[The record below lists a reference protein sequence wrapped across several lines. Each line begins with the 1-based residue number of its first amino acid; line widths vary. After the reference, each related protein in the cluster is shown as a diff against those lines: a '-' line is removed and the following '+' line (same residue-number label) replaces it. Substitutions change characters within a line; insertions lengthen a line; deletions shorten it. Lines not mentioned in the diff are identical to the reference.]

1 MSNSPFAQKS
11 SSSQRHGSGATRFA
25 GHDYSM
31 MLLVS
36 DTVTKRR
43 SEEEAA
49 LMRAFK
55 SASSRRGQ

>member
-11 SSSQRHGSGATRFA
+11 SSSQRHGSGATPFV
-25 GHDYSM
+25 GHNYSIV
-31 MLLVS
+31 LLVS

-43 SEEEAA
+43 NEEEAA

-55 SASSRRGQ
+55 SASSRCGQ